1 MKGGNPM
8 GKKFVDVT
16 ARFSASGKIKPLNI
30 IWDDGRVYEID
41 RVDDIHRAASLKA
54 GGIGLRFTCM
64 IRNKQIYLFMDE
76 NIWFMEVDS

>member
-30 IWDDGRVYEID
+30 I
-41 RVDDIHRAASLKA
+41 
-54 GGIGLRFTCM
+54 
-64 IRNKQIYLFMDE
+64 
-76 NIWFMEVDS
+76 